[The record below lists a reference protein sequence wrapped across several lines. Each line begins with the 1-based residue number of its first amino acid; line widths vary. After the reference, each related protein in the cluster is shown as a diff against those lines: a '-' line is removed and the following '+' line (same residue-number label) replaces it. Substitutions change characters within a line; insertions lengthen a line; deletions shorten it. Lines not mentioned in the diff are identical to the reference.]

1 MIIASGSQ
9 AVTGTGRRIWMV
21 GSISCRISGTRPISM
36 PERQRHDNAS
46 AKPP

>member
-9 AVTGTGRRIWMV
+9 AVTGTGRSNWMV
-21 GSISCRISGTRPISM
+21 GSTSCRTSGTRPISI
-36 PERQRHDNAS
+36 PSGKATIRAS